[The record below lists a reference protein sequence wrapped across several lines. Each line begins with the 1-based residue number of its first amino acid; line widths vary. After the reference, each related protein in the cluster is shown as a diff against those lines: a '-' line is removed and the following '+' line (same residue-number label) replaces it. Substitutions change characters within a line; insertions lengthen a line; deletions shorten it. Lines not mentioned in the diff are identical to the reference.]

1 MNKRKERNMRKKVLT
16 VTAIVSGIYVAA
28 LWVITSTRQERK

>member
-1 MNKRKERNMRKKVLT
+1 MRKKVLT

-28 LWVITSTRQERK
+28 LWVITSHAAERK